1 MNSDATIDFAN
12 ILEAQY
18 TRWIERDHWPLLLR
32 FNELFESD
40 NHRQA
45 LSLAR
50 ELERRMNDTV
60 TAGFVDAIKS
70 SISEGYRVSSALTD
84 ESVSHLVR
92 KANER
97 TRISALNQ
105 YELDDLL
112 KLYLRIYQGSESGL
126 EAFKPVD
133 TSMNFALDDVDAD
146 DPTIAESAAQ
156 PDPPAMLTR
165 KTLTTSTLTDHD
177 PWSALL
183 VASLV
188 MVMALLV
195 YFTLFF

>member
-70 SISEGYRVSSALTD
+70 SIREGYRVSSALTD

-97 TRISALNQ
+97 TRISALNH

-112 KLYLRIYQGSESGL
+112 KLYQRIYQGSEIGL

-133 TSMNFALDDVDAD
+133 TSKNFALDDVDAD
-146 DPTIAESAAQ
+146 DQTIAESKPQ
-156 PDPPAMLTR
+156 PDPPAMVTR
-165 KTLTTSTLTDHD
+165 ETLTTSTLTDHD

-188 MVMALLV
+188 MLMALLV